1 MQLLAVPIA
10 AALVLV
16 ALLPLVRDSLRQTAF
31 WSIFGIGALTFPI
44 VQWVSRTVWEPLAV
58 DLGLSAGPVGLLLN
72 LLVWAGLG
80 EAVKITPVVLMGVLV
95 DVRRREWFAYGVAA
109 GAGYALFGAQQVIA
123 LALEVSR
130 LPLTSPGSTALAIL
144 LRLFPILAHIATTA
158 FAAWAASQRLLW
170 RGLLV
175 ATAAQMVLGL
185 VERGQASLG
194 TVAGQSLFQV
204 LFALIAVFL
213 FLYVWT
219 LRDRGMPGPSRQPA
233 G

>member
-1 MQLLAVPIA
+1 MQPLAVLIA
-10 AALVLV
+10 AGLVGIALV
-16 ALLPLVRDSLRQTAF
+16 PLARGSLRQLAF
-31 WSIFGIGALTFPI
+31 WTVFVIGAFAFPI
-44 VQWVSRTVWEPLAV
+44 VQWVSRSVWEPLAV
-58 DLGLSAGPVGLLLN
+58 DLGLPHAGIGVVVNLFMWAILGEFFKVAPVLLL
-72 LLVWAGLG
+72 
-80 EAVKITPVVLMGVLV
+80 GVLTEV
-95 DVRRREWFAYGVAA
+95 PRREWFAYGVAA
-109 GAGYALFGAQQVIA
+109 GAGYALFGAQQVIT

-130 LPLTSPGSTALAIL
+130 LSVSSPASTALAIV

-158 FAAWAASQRLLW
+158 FLAWAASQRSLG

-194 TVAGQSLFQV
+194 TVGGQSLFQV

-219 LRDRGMPGPSRQPA
+219 LRDRGLPGPSRQPA